1 MIGRYTIMIDRCKD
15 VHLPRP
21 TVSAGLIAGFLDF
34 ASSRGGDRAAITA
47 QAGIDERTL
56 DDPDRRLE
64 LDRYVALL
72 RVAKIQTQEPAL
84 ALHFSEEVGMS
95 KVSIVG
101 LIMEASATM
110 GEAFLQLQRYGRL
123 AADFEDIAQGPR
135 FALADRN
142 GRLFMVDRGRY
153 PDAVPEMTEIAFGSL
168 ACGPRRFLPQPHVLA
183 VHVTYPAPT
192 YAAEY
197 RRVFQCPVH
206 FDAEWNAMELH
217 PGTPEWEVAQAP
229 RYVFGVLAKHAEGLL
244 HEMEAAKG
252 LRGRVEA
259 LLLPTLHE
267 GGAGADTIA
276 AHLGCSRQT
285 LFRRLKNEGVTF
297 TDVLDGLRQ
306 EMAKAYLDGQ
316 SASVNETAYLVGF
329 SDAAAFSRAFKRWT
343 GQSPNHYRNKTMD
356 DAGGSC
362 VSTRSPRVGQQK
374 C

>member
-1 MIGRYTIMIDRCKD
+1 MIRRCAIMTERCGEM
-15 VHLPRP
+15 LMPRP
-21 TVSAGLIAGFLDF
+21 TVSAGLISGLLDF
-34 ASSRGGDRAAITA
+34 ASSRGGDRAAIA
-47 QAGIDERTL
+47 ERAGIYEQSL

-64 LDRYVALL
+64 LERYVALL
-72 RVAKIQTQEPAL
+72 RVAKVMTDEPAL

-123 AADFEDIAQGPR
+123 AADFGDIAQGPR
-135 FALADRN
+135 FELADRS
-142 GRLFMVDRGRY
+142 GKLFMVDRGWY

-168 ACGPRRFLPQPHVLA
+168 VCGPRRFLSQPHVLA

-217 PGTPEWEVAQAP
+217 PRITEWEVAQAP

-244 HEMEAAKG
+244 HEMDAAKG

-267 GGAGADTIA
+267 GGSGADTIA
-276 AHLGCSRQT
+276 AQLGCSRQT
-285 LFRRLKNEGVTF
+285 LFRRLKDEGVTF
-297 TDVLDGLRQ
+297 TDVLGSLRQ
-306 EMAKAYLDGQ
+306 EMAKAYLDGR

-329 SDAAAFSRAFKRWT
+329 SDAASFSRAFKRWT
-343 GQSPNHYRNKTMD
+343 GQSPNDYRKQTI
-356 DAGGSC
+356 
-362 VSTRSPRVGQQK
+362 R
-374 C
+374 

>member
-1 MIGRYTIMIDRCKD
+1 M
-15 VHLPRP
+15 PRP
-21 TVSAGLIAGFLDF
+21 TVSAGLISGLLDF
-34 ASSRGGDRAAITA
+34 ASSRGGDRAAIA
-47 QAGIDERTL
+47 ERAGIYEQSL

-64 LDRYVALL
+64 LERYVALL
-72 RVAKIQTQEPAL
+72 RVAKVMTDEPAL

-123 AADFEDIAQGPR
+123 AADFGDIAQGPR
-135 FALADRN
+135 FELADRS
-142 GRLFMVDRGRY
+142 GKLFMVDRGWY

-168 ACGPRRFLPQPHVLA
+168 VCGPRRFLSQPHVLA

-217 PGTPEWEVAQAP
+217 PRITEWEVAQAP

-244 HEMEAAKG
+244 HEMDAAKG

-267 GGAGADTIA
+267 GGSGADTIA
-276 AHLGCSRQT
+276 AQLGCSRQT
-285 LFRRLKNEGVTF
+285 LFRRLKDEGVTF
-297 TDVLDGLRQ
+297 TDVLGSLRQ
-306 EMAKAYLDGQ
+306 EMAKAYLDGR

-329 SDAAAFSRAFKRWT
+329 SDAASFSRAFKRWT
-343 GQSPNHYRNKTMD
+343 GQSPNDYRKQTI
-356 DAGGSC
+356 
-362 VSTRSPRVGQQK
+362 R
-374 C
+374 